1 MSLPLSELLTALGNN
16 KQIKPTE
23 GTLYN
28 PDIPERL
35 DETEE
40 IMDQYSSMKINTPFN
55 GSGLPLRES
64 GVLSRMDPKKR
75 DFSTD
80 GAIDPNIIRSKID
93 PDSAMPSLN
102 RYSKFSLMPSS
113 TAEPHSQVDL
123 IRKSRESFT
132 NYQNRLS
139 SATPQ
144 ATQNQPINSQNAIRK
159 PPSYLEPR
167 SEFKPD
173 APPPLYENPEPTYD
187 VINQD
192 AMIPHDLIIAK
203 PKKPDPNDTST
214 WPLFGED
221 VPK

>member
-28 PDIPERL
+28 PDIPDRL
-35 DETEE
+35 NASEE
-40 IMDQYSSMKINTPFN
+40 IMDHYSTLRINTPFN

-64 GVLSRMDPKKR
+64 GVLARMDPKKR

-93 PDSAMPSLN
+93 PDSAMPTLN

-113 TAEPHSQVDL
+113 TAEPHNQVDL

-132 NYQNRLS
+132 NFHNRY
-139 SATPQ
+139 SATTQ
-144 ATQNQPINSQNAIRK
+144 ATQNQPLNSQNAIRK
-159 PPSYLEPR
+159 APSFQEPR
-167 SEFKPD
+167 SEFKPNE
-173 APPPLYENPEPTYD
+173 PPPPYENPEPTYD

-192 AMIPHDLIIAK
+192 AMIPRMNIPIK
-203 PKKPDPNDTST
+203 PNPPDPNDIST
-214 WPLFGED
+214 WPVYSAD
-221 VPK
+221 T